1 MKKNFRE
8 YLELQIQKNNIKW
21 ESKSEIIRASGNNQ
35 NRLHLGYH
43 YPRSYVTREQSRNCF
58 DKFKKFYP
66 KFYPR
71 KKNYQALRKERL
83 RHLTLSNNSNAV
95 IHTAHQLDK

>member
-35 NRLHLGYH
+35 NGHTARVLKEYENKFQFGAVAEIKNKEIKKY
-43 YPRSYVTREQSRNCF
+43 F
-58 DKFKKFYP
+58 DK
-66 KFYPR
+66 
-71 KKNYQALRKERL
+71 LLGDERMHGRRPL
-83 RHLTLSNNSNAV
+83 ANR
-95 IHTAHQLDK
+95 